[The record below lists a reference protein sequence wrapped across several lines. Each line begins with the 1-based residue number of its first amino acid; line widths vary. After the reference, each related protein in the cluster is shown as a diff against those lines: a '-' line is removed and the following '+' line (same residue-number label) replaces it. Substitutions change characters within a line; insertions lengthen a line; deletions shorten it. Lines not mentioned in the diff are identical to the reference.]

1 MVNIYDTANQLEKEI
16 RELPQF
22 EELKAAYDEVQSN
35 DESKQIYDA
44 FQQMQQKL
52 QLKQMQG
59 ESLSE
64 EDTQEIQ
71 TLSDQIKANELI
83 GKLMEKEQAFS
94 AMLNELNE
102 IIMKP
107 LQDLY
112 HQ

>member
-1 MVNIYDTANQLEKEI
+1 MVNIYDTANQLEQEI
-16 RELPQF
+16 RQLPQF
-22 EELKAAYDEVQSN
+22 EELKAAYDAVQNN
-35 DESKQIYDA
+35 DESKEIYVA

-59 ESLSE
+59 ESLSDD
-64 EDTQEIQ
+64 DTKEIQ
-71 TLSDQIKANELI
+71 ALSDQIKENELI
-83 GKLMEKEQAFS
+83 GQLMEKEQAFS

-112 HQ
+112 R

>member
-1 MVNIYDTANQLEKEI
+1 MVNIYDTANQLEQEI
-16 RELPQF
+16 RQLRQF
-22 EELKAAYDEVQSN
+22 EELKAAYDAVQNN
-35 DESKQIYDA
+35 DESKEIYVA

-59 ESLSE
+59 ESLSDD
-64 EDTQEIQ
+64 DTKEIQ
-71 TLSDQIKANELI
+71 ALSNQIKENELI
-83 GKLMEKEQAFS
+83 GQLMEKEQAFS

-112 HQ
+112 R

>member
-1 MVNIYDTANQLEKEI
+1 MVNIYDTANQLEQEI
-16 RELPQF
+16 RQLPQF
-22 EELKAAYDEVQSN
+22 EELKAAYDAVQN
-35 DESKQIYDA
+35 NEDSKAIYNE

-64 EDTQEIQ
+64 DDTKEIQ
-71 TLSDQIKANELI
+71 ALSDKIKADEFI
-83 GKLMEKEQAFS
+83 GQLMEKEQAFS
-94 AMLNELNE
+94 AMLNELND

-112 HQ
+112 R